1 MIAVF
6 WKDLRLIL
14 RDPWALGFALLVPI
28 FVITVIAAALFSS
41 GDDTPRITI
50 PIVDEDRGPVAG
62 AFRKLLGEHAIVEV
76 MDRERAENMV
86 AVQNR
91 APAALVFPPGLSRR
105 YLQGRPS
112 VVELLTD
119 PAEPEGV
126 QAVKVLLLLMDKEAA
141 ALADPLT
148 DDMMVIEERNL
159 TGNRTAISDFEANV
173 PGFTIMFTLLAI
185 IFGVSMGLHE
195 EREWGTLPRLLVA
208 PAGFTWILCGK
219 LGARFVLGFG
229 QLVLLLLWAHFLFD
243 VSLGPSVS
251 GFLLLSAMIVL
262 GCVTLGL
269 VVGGIARTREQA
281 QSLGLAAMMIWSG
294 MGGLFWPPDMMPNG
308 LRLAAEGFF
317 TTWAMRGMNDLVLRD
332 QGLAGIADTLGVLFI
347 FGVGTLLIGLWIFR
361 VRHSAR

>member
-28 FVITVIAAALFSS
+28 FVITVIAAALFSD

-62 AFRKLLGEHAIVEV
+62 AFRKLLAEHAIVEV
-76 MDRERAENMV
+76 MDRTRAENMV

-91 APAALVFPPGLSRR
+91 APAALVFPPGMSRR
-105 YLQGRPS
+105 YLQGRS
-112 VVELLTD
+112 SIVELLTD
-119 PAEPEGV
+119 PAEAEGV

-141 ALADPLT
+141 ALADPLS
-148 DDMMVIEERNL
+148 DDMMIIEERNL
-159 TGNRTAISDFEANV
+159 TGNRTAVSDFEANV

-219 LGARFVLGFG
+219 LGARLLLGFG

-243 VSLGPSVS
+243 VSLGPSVG
-251 GFLLLSAMIVL
+251 GFLLLSAAIVFC
-262 GCVTLGL
+262 CVTLGL
-269 VVGGIARTREQA
+269 VVGGIAGTREQA
-281 QSLGLAAMMIWSG
+281 QSLGLATMMVWSG
-294 MGGLFWPPDMMPNG
+294 MGGLFWPPAMMPNL
-308 LRLAAEGFF
+308 LRFVAEGFF

-332 QGLAGIADTLGVLFI
+332 QGLAGIADTVGVLFL
-347 FGVGTLLIGLWIFR
+347 FGFGTLVLGLWIFR